1 MKIIIKNADFEVY
14 GITDISGLLTEVQN
28 KFGGITDITPVEKFF
43 RALGAD
49 DSNPIWSKIKRLY
62 MPCLGMPTDGANAL
76 YDIIGKNNF
85 PGSNFKIEA
94 KRGVTPTT
102 QGGSIGWD
110 NLPAGISNS
119 NLSFFF
125 IITQRTDLSIGS
137 SAAEVINMGGIQ
149 VQWEKNIFRM
159 SNNSIETSVAQ
170 SGGFTSPQP
179 GVVSSPENGYR
190 STIGSADYVKTTA
203 IQPSTT
209 KFSLSGTR
217 TYADTAVLAICDGLT
232 STEMSTVLDALNNL
246 ISDYGIVSANI

>member
-1 MKIIIKNADFEVY
+1 MRRIFLYIN
-14 GITDISGLLTEVQN
+14 LLAEVQN
-28 KFGGITDITPVEKFF
+28 KFGGITDITPVENFF

-62 MPCLGMPTDGANAL
+62 MPCLGIPTDGANAL

-85 PGSNFKIEA
+85 PGSDFKIEA

-102 QGGSIGWD
+102 QGGSIGLD
-110 NLPAGISNS
+110 NLPGDINDS

-125 IITQRTDLSIGS
+125 VITQRTDISIGS
-137 SAAEVINMGGIQ
+137 SAAEVLNIGNIQ
-149 VQWEKNIFRM
+149 VIWEKSVGYNLFRL
-159 SNNSIETSVAQ
+159 SNNGIETSIDQ
-170 SGGFTSPQP
+170 RGGFTSPQP

-190 STIGSADYVKTTA
+190 STIGSADYVNTTA

-232 STEMSTVLDALNNL
+232 STEISTVLDALNNL